1 MTRPKKPKPEGGAEA
16 LKKEQEE
23 SGQPATPPA
32 REAIRRAE
40 YQDAELLSEDLDGAG
55 LGKPM
60 PDHDDEL

>member
-1 MTRPKKPKPEGGAEA
+1 MRKPKKPKLDSEA

-23 SGQPATPPA
+23 SGQPATPPV

-40 YQDAELLSEDLDGAG
+40 YQDAELLSEDLEGAG
-55 LGKPM
+55 EGKPM